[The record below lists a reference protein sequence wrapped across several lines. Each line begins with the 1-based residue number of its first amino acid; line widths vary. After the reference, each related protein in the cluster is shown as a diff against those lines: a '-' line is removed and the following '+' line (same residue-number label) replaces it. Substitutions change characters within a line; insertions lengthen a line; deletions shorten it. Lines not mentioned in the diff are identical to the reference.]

1 MEANQRKKNDKNVNK
16 EGVGNKGELVITIN
30 RRTKQVVVRMT
41 SVIIVAN
48 EATMLEI
55 VGIKEQKEML

>member
-1 MEANQRKKNDKNVNK
+1 MEASRSRKDNRNVNK
-16 EGVGNKGELVITIN
+16 DGVGNKGELVTTTN

-41 SVIIVAN
+41 SVIIMAN

-55 VGIKEQKEML
+55 VGIKE